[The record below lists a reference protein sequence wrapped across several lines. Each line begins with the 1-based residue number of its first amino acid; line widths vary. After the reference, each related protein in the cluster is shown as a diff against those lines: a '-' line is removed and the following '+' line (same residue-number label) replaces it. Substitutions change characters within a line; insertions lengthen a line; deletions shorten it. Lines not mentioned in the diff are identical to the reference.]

1 MTVAQLPLDL
11 PHRIALGREDFLV
24 GAANQVAV
32 ALVDRWP
39 DWPSPVAML
48 IGPEGSGKT
57 HLAEVWRT
65 AAGAISISAAD
76 LANASLPD
84 LVATRAIVVEDVDEL
99 PHEAETDLFHLINMV
114 KEEQGHLL
122 LTSKVSPAKLTVKLA
137 DLASRLRAAVTAELG
152 MPDDSLL
159 AAVLQKLFQDRQL
172 PVPEATLRYMAM
184 HMDRSIAGAQTL
196 VAAIDRAALAGKR
209 RITVPFVAEVLRQLP
224 SSS

>member
-11 PHRIALGREDFLV
+11 PHRTALGREDFLV
-24 GAANQVAV
+24 GTANQVAV
-32 ALVDRWP
+32 ALVDSWP
-39 DWPSPVAML
+39 DWPTPVAML
-48 IGPEGSGKT
+48 VGPKGSGKT

-65 AAGAISISAAD
+65 AAGAISINAAE
-76 LANASLPD
+76 LAKANLPD
-84 LVATRAIVVEDVDEL
+84 LVATRAVVVEDVDEL
-99 PHEAETDLFHLINMV
+99 PQEAETNLFHLINMV

-122 LTSKVSPAKLTVKLA
+122 LTSKVGPAKLTVKLA

>member
-24 GAANQVAV
+24 GVANQVAV
-32 ALVDRWP
+32 ALVDSWP
-39 DWPSPVAML
+39 DWPTPVAML
-48 IGPEGSGKT
+48 VGPDGSGKT

-65 AAGAISISAAD
+65 AAGAISINAAD
-76 LANASLPD
+76 LAKASLPD
-84 LVATRAIVVEDVDEL
+84 LVATRAVVVEDVDEL
-99 PHEAETDLFHLINMV
+99 PQEAETNLFHLINMV

-122 LTSKVSPAKLTVKLA
+122 LTSKVGPAKLTVKLA